1 MSTDYTL
8 EGGVQVTRS
17 HGIAHIEFHHP
28 QSNSLP
34 SRVLAALA
42 QAIADEGTHPDSR
55 VVILRSAGDRV
66 FCGGASFD
74 ELATIRTEEEGLH
87 FFGGFASVINALR
100 TCPKLTIGRVQGKAA
115 GGGVGLASAVD
126 YCLATQYAAVKLSE
140 LAVGIGPFV
149 VGPAVA
155 RKMGL
160 SAMSQLAID
169 ATQFKSAEWAQQQ
182 GLYAEV
188 YPDAVALDAGLERL
202 ASTLTQQSAAAQ
214 RALKKVLWEGTE
226 NWDQLLAERAAISG
240 ALVRT
245 PESQAAIQA
254 IHQSLSAK
262 KG

>member
-1 MSTDYTL
+1 MDPMRS
-8 EGGVQVTRS
+8 GGVDVRRENGIVT
-17 HGIAHIEFHHP
+17 IEFFHP

-34 SRVLAALA
+34 SLILAALA
-42 QAIADEGTHPDSR
+42 EAIRSEGANPENR
-55 VVILRSAGDRV
+55 VLVLQSSGDRV

-100 TCPKLTIGRVQGKAA
+100 TCPLFTIGRVQGKAV
-115 GGGVGLASAVD
+115 GGGVGLASSVD
-126 YCLATQYAAVKLSE
+126 YCLATQFASVKLSE

-149 VGPAVA
+149 VGPAIT
-155 RKMGL
+155 RKIGP

-169 ATQFKSAEWAQQQ
+169 ATQFKSAAWAAQH

-188 YPDAVALDAGLERL
+188 FDSLDELNEGVHRIAK
-202 ASTLTQQSAAAQ
+202 TLSGQSAAAQ
-214 RALKKVLWEGTE
+214 RALKAVMWEGTE
-226 NWDQLLAERAAISG
+226 HWGQLLAERAAISG

-254 IHQSLSAK
+254 IHQSLSK
-262 KG
+262 KS

>member
-1 MSTDYTL
+1 MSIDFTL
-8 EGGVQVTRS
+8 EGGVRVWRA

-34 SRVLAALA
+34 SRVLAKLA
-42 QAIADEGTHPDSR
+42 QAITDEGAHPESH
-55 VVILRSAGDRV
+55 VIVLRSAGDRV

-87 FFGGFASVINALR
+87 FFGGFAGVINALR
-100 TCPKLTIGRVQGKAA
+100 KCPKLTIGRIQGKAV

-126 YCLATQYAAVKLSE
+126 YCLATQHASIKLSE

-155 RKMGL
+155 RKIGL

-169 ATQFKSAEWAQQQ
+169 AAEFRTAEWAMNH

-188 YPDAVALDAGLERL
+188 HPDIDSLDAGVQKH
-202 ASTLTQQSAAAQ
+202 ASWLSQQSATAQ
-214 RALKKVLWEGTE
+214 AELKKVFWEGCE
-226 NWDQLLAERAAISG
+226 NWDSLLAERAAISG
-240 ALVRT
+240 ALVRS
-245 PESQAAIQA
+245 PESQAAIQR